1 MAIVTMKSICGAGR
15 VEEEEEEEEETIT
28 VLLHSLT
35 AAGIVVPLLPG

>member
-15 VEEEEEEEEETIT
+15 VEEEEEEETIT

-35 AAGIVVPLLPG
+35 AAGIVVPPLPG